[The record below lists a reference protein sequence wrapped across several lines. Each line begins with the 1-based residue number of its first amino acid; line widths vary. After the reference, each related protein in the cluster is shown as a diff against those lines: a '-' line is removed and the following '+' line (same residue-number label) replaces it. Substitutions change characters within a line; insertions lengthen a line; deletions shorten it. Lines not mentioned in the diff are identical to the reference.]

1 MKKIIVFTA
10 VCFLFGFVVSFVS
23 AETVILKDGTTYKG
37 NIHHQDSKVVFIVQG
52 TELIKILTEDIQEI
66 KKDEEV
72 KKKDENLNFD
82 DSAPTVIKNNE
93 FIVKLIYDF
102 NGKYQIRGSSQTSSA
117 GLGIGTEFY
126 HYISDSVG
134 IGCGA
139 AIQNPRDV
147 GNIPGKFF
155 FLPMYASVK
164 LRSNPTA
171 PYKYGYAIGQLG
183 YNLFSA
189 DNQYDDVL
197 SDIKGGIYYAG
208 GFGFVYNHVLFEILW
223 SVNQGKGKISNLD
236 IDIEYSKYTFS
247 IGYIF

>member
-1 MKKIIVFTA
+1 
-10 VCFLFGFVVSFVS
+10 
-23 AETVILKDGTTYKG
+23 
-37 NIHHQDSKVVFIVQG
+37 
-52 TELIKILTEDIQEI
+52 
-66 KKDEEV
+66 
-72 KKKDENLNFD
+72 
-82 DSAPTVIKNNE
+82 
-93 FIVKLIYDF
+93 
-102 NGKYQIRGSSQTSSA
+102 
-117 GLGIGTEFY
+117 
-126 HYISDSVG
+126 
-134 IGCGA
+134 
-139 AIQNPRDV
+139 
-147 GNIPGKFF
+147 
-155 FLPMYASVK
+155 MYASVK
-164 LRSNPTA
+164 LRSNPTE